1 MKRFLAL
8 IGIITILFSCDVAKQ
23 VTGAYQLTQCKYD
36 YKSIS
41 GLTLAGVNLQNAT
54 SLSSLNVLNVAKL
67 TSAFGSSSGT
77 LPMDFTLN
85 LNVKNSGTQTA
96 LLNGMKYIL
105 EIDEKEMTNGVLNQ
119 VLAISGGEQ
128 AVLPINMSFDLKKVL
143 SGESLESIKNL
154 AFNFAGIGS
163 ATSNVTVKIRP
174 SFNIGGQTVQSPVDI
189 PVSFQLNKK

>member
-163 ATSNVTVKIRP
+163 ATSNVTIKLRP